1 MVAGVELRIEGR
13 VQGVGYR
20 WSAQKKAIELGL
32 DGWVRNEAD
41 GSVLCRAW
49 GDAAAIEDFV
59 QWCGEGP
66 PLARVDR
73 VVRRP
78 LGEAPTAEAAG
89 VPRGFRIR
97 A

>member
-1 MVAGVELRIEGR
+1 M
-13 VQGVGYR
+13 VQGVGFRPFVYR
-20 WSAQKKAIELGL
+20 IATDNGL